1 MSLGLMYYL
10 LTIVGGLSLI
20 FGILAFTAMVFTVII
35 TIAFMLHYFD
45 SDRNA
50 KEEKT
55 YERIKLV
62 APKAIKVT
70 AVLLAIRI
78 LVPSKTDLAII
89 AGLNVTETTVKQI
102 ANSDTAAKAL
112 ELVNQELDNRLEA
125 NRKANEGKK

>member
-10 LTIVGGLSLI
+10 LTIVGSLSLI

-35 TIAFMLHYFD
+35 IIAFMLHYFD

-70 AVLLAIRI
+70 AVLLALRI

-112 ELVNQELDNRLEA
+112 ELINQELDARLEA

>member
-10 LTIVGGLSLI
+10 LTIVGSLSLV

-45 SDRNA
+45 GDRNA
-50 KEEKT
+50 KEEKA
-55 YERIKLV
+55 YGRIKLV

-70 AVLLAIRI
+70 VVLLALRI

-112 ELVNQELDNRLEA
+112 ELINQELDARLEA

>member
-45 SDRNA
+45 GDRNA
-50 KEEKT
+50 KEEKA

-70 AVLLAIRI
+70 VVLLALRI
-78 LVPSKTDLAII
+78 LVPSKTDLAIM
-89 AGLNVTETTVKQI
+89 AGLNITETTVKQI

-112 ELVNQELDNRLEA
+112 KLVNQELDARLEA
-125 NRKANEGKK
+125 NRKTNEGKK

>member
-89 AGLNVTETTVKQI
+89 AGLNITETTVKQI

-112 ELVNQELDNRLEA
+112 ELINQELDARLEA
-125 NRKANEGKK
+125 NRKANESKK

>member
-45 SDRNA
+45 GDRNA

-70 AVLLAIRI
+70 VVLLALRI

-112 ELVNQELDNRLEA
+112 ELINQELDARLEA
-125 NRKANEGKK
+125 NRKANESKK

>member
-45 SDRNA
+45 GDRNA
-50 KEEKT
+50 KEEKA

-70 AVLLAIRI
+70 VVLLALRI

-112 ELVNQELDNRLEA
+112 ELINQELDARLEA
-125 NRKANEGKK
+125 NRKTNEGKK